1 MRRLIKAEW
10 TMLIGEIKQY
20 YLNYIFYNTGMVIL
34 FFFFFYNYYSEA
46 DDTKVLAML
55 ICAILWQ
62 ICTNGLQYLCYLIQ
76 DEAMMGTLE
85 QMFLTRTSFF
95 SILFSK
101 IFVNMIFV
109 ILKGIILFF
118 ICAVLFHKVSMLMS
132 VGLLKYIEIVTVI
145 IITVFSF
152 YCIGGV
158 FGGLSLYYKR
168 ISSILNVVNYFLLM
182 FTGIIGDINSY
193 NVFLRYIIRIIPVT
207 NANILINEILSDH
220 VKLQDV
226 LLFAETVLIFFV
238 GGNVVL
244 NLLIKK
250 AKREGK
256 LGQY

>member
-1 MRRLIKAEW
+1 
-10 TMLIGEIKQY
+10 MLIGEIKQY

-34 FFFFFYNYYSEA
+34 FFGLFYNYYSEA

>member
-1 MRRLIKAEW
+1 
-10 TMLIGEIKQY
+10 
-20 YLNYIFYNTGMVIL
+20 
-34 FFFFFYNYYSEA
+34 
-46 DDTKVLAML
+46 
-55 ICAILWQ
+55 
-62 ICTNGLQYLCYLIQ
+62 
-76 DEAMMGTLE
+76 
-85 QMFLTRTSFF
+85 
-95 SILFSK
+95 
-101 IFVNMIFV
+101 MIFV

-250 AKREGK
+250 AKRKGN
-256 LGQY
+256 